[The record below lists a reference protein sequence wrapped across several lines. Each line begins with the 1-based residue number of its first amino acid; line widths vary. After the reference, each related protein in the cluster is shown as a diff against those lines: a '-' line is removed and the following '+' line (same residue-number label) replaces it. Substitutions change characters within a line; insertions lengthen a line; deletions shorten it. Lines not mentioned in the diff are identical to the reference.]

1 MTNVTNEAVERES
14 MHYDVVIVGGGPSGL
29 SAAIRLKQLSKE
41 KNKDISVCVVEKG
54 AEIGAHILSG
64 AVIDPKA
71 LFELFPDLD
80 LKNTPLKTKV
90 SSDRFVFLTKKSSF
104 SLPNFLLPPL
114 MHNNGNYIICLGNLC
129 RWLSE
134 KAEDLG
140 VEIFPGFSV
149 SDAVY
154 DESGSVIGVVT
165 GDMGISKSNTRK
177 DSFEPGVE
185 LLAPNIIVAEG
196 ARGSLTKKLIKK
208 FKLDKSSDEP
218 KFGLGLKELW
228 EVDEAKHNL
237 GKVDHFV
244 GWPLDNRT
252 GGGGFM
258 YNLEDNQIS
267 IGFVVHLNYQNPYI
281 SPFEEF
287 QKFKTHPKISS
298 ILQGGKRVSYGARVI
313 TEGGLQSI
321 PKMVFPGGI
330 IVGCAAGQVNVPRI
344 KGTHNAMKSG
354 ILSAEAIFD
363 CFNDQKKTIESF
375 EKNWR
380 SSWIYKDLFL
390 VRNAKPL
397 LAKFGTIIGGF
408 LGVLDMWLSTFGINL
423 GTLNHLKADHE
434 TLRPASEYNP
444 IVYPKPD
451 GKLTF
456 DRLSSVFISNTNHE
470 EDQPVHLK
478 LIDSSIPIK
487 KNLPKYNEPSQLYCP
502 AGVYEVVT
510 EEGKSPK
517 FVING
522 QNCIHCKTCDV
533 KDPEQNITWTV
544 PEGGGGPNY
553 PNM

>member
-114 MHNNGNYIICLGNLC
+114 MHNNGNYIISLGNLC

-423 GTLNHLKADHE
+423 GTLKHLKADHE

>member
-1 MTNVTNEAVERES
+1 MTSDDNGNVQRES

-29 SAAIRLKQLSKE
+29 SAAIKLKLLCKE
-41 KNKDISVCVVEKG
+41 KDKEISVCVVEKG

-64 AVIDPKA
+64 AVIDPRA
-71 LFELFPDLD
+71 LFELFPDLNID
-80 LKNTPLKTKV
+80 ETPLKTKV
-90 SSDRFVFLTKKSSF
+90 TKDRFVFLTKNKSF
-104 SLPNFLLPPL
+104 SVPNIFLPPL
-114 MHNNGNYIICLGNLC
+114 MHNDGNYIISLGNLC

-134 KAEDLG
+134 KAEGLG

-149 SDAVY
+149 SDIKY
-154 DESGSVIGVVT
+154 DETGTAIGVIT
-165 GDMGISKSNTRK
+165 GDMGISKTNEKK

-185 LLAPNIIVAEG
+185 LLASKIIIAEG
-196 ARGSLTKKLIKK
+196 ARGSLAKKLIHK
-208 FKLDKSSDEP
+208 FELDKFSDKP

-228 EVDEAKHNL
+228 EVDEKIHTP

-244 GWPLDNRT
+244 GWPLDDKT

-258 YNLEDNQIS
+258 YQLEDNQIS
-267 IGFVVHLNYQNPYI
+267 IGFVVHLNYRNPYI

-287 QKFKTHPKISS
+287 QKFKTHPKISA
-298 ILQGGKRVSYGARVI
+298 ILKGGKRISYGARVI

-330 IVGCAAGQVNVPRI
+330 IVGCSAGQVNVPRI

-354 ILSAEAIFD
+354 IVAAETIFN
-363 CFNDQKKTIESF
+363 CFGGPDKLLNQYE
-375 EKNWR
+375 ENWKN
-380 SSWIYKDLFL
+380 SWIYKDLFL

-397 LAKFGTIIGGF
+397 LAKFGTLLGGF
-408 LGVLDMWLSTFGINL
+408 LGVIDMWVSTFGINL
-423 GTLNHLKADHE
+423 GTLKHKKADHE
-434 TLRPASEYNP
+434 TLMPSSNFNP

-451 GKLTF
+451 GKITF
-456 DRLSSVFISNTNHE
+456 DKLSSVFISNTNHE
-470 EDQPVHLK
+470 EDQPVHLILK
-478 LIDSSIPIK
+478 DPSVPID
-487 KNLPKYNEPSQLYCP
+487 KNFPKYNEPSQLYCP
-502 AGVYEVVT
+502 AGVYEVVFD
-510 EEGKSPK
+510 EGKKPR